1 MELMQLRYFQVVAL
15 NQHITRSAEQLNV
28 SQPAIS
34 VVTVSYTHLRA
45 LSSAASD
52 VYKRQLLY

>member
-28 SQPAIS
+28 PAGNQRGDIK
-34 VVTVSYTHLRA
+34 TG
-45 LSSAASD
+45 
-52 VYKRQLLY
+52 K